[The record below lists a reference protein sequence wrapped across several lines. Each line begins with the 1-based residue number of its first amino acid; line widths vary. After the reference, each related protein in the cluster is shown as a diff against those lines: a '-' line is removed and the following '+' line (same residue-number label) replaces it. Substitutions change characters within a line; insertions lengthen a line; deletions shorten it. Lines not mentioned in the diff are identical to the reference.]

1 MAGMGGSMLALLV
14 YTVTALKIYS
24 YHEVNSWFR
33 QGIQTSSVTGVKNE
47 SEKEWVTYPNN
58 LTTGD
63 LYYFLLAPTLCYQLN
78 FPRNVIIRKWFVAR
92 RALEIAPNNFIWIIL
107 FYWFCHSVLNFMGE
121 LLKFGDREFYADWW
135 HVYRPL
141 LLQGFPQWQA
151 QVIVYMMS
159 AALCEYVIAIP
170 LEMFRFWIFAT
181 VILQAKM
188 TLLLG
193 RFFSGNYGNCLVW
206 LCVLMGPPI
215 AVLTYLHDYYMLN
228 RESNAWSLY

>member
-1 MAGMGGSMLALLV
+1 RLP
-14 YTVTALKIYS
+14 
-24 YHEVNSWFR
+24 FF
-33 QGIQTSSVTGVKNE
+33 Q
-47 SEKEWVTYPNN
+47 
-58 LTTGD
+58 
-63 LYYFLLAPTLCYQLN
+63 
-78 FPRNVIIRKWFVAR
+78 
-92 RALEIAPNNFIWIIL
+92 APNNFIWIIL
-107 FYWFCHSVLNFMGE
+107 SYWFCHSVLNFMGE

-135 HVYRPL
+135 NSDNLNRFWTTLNLPFHKWSMRHVYKPL
-141 LLQGFPQWQA
+141 LIQGFPQWQA

-181 VILQAKM
+181 IVLQAKM

-228 RESNAWSLY
+228 RESTAWSLY